1 MKAKKYLKGGQVK
14 LDANKDGKITGE
26 DFKMLKGKKMMGGGK
41 MPMYKMGGKVTD
53 PRKKYS
59 KMPQTP
65 QEMKEFKDMMWAKK
79 NEISPS
85 APVGGEA
92 QRTRYEERFMQ
103 LRDRFSKGGM
113 MKYSKGGKM
122 KK

>member
-1 MKAKKYLKGGQVK
+1 MKAKKYQKGGQVK

-26 DFKMLKGKKMMGGGK
+26 DFKMLKGKKMMGGGM
-41 MPMYKMGGKVTD
+41 MPEYKKGGKVTD

-59 KMPQTP
+59 TMPQTP
-65 QEMKEFKDMMWAKK
+65 EEIAAFKEMMWAKK

>member
-1 MKAKKYLKGGQVK
+1 MKTKK
-14 LDANKDGKITGE
+14 
-26 DFKMLKGKKMMGGGK
+26 
-41 MPMYKMGGKVTD
+41 KVD

-59 KMPQTP
+59 VMPQTP
-65 QEMKEFKDMMWAKK
+65 EEIAAFKEMMWKKK

-92 QRTRYEERFMQ
+92 QRTKYEERFMEIK
-103 LRDRFSKGGM
+103 DKFSKGGM
-113 MKYSKGGKM
+113 LKKYTKGGKM

>member
-1 MKAKKYLKGGQVK
+1 MKTKK
-14 LDANKDGKITGE
+14 
-26 DFKMLKGKKMMGGGK
+26 
-41 MPMYKMGGKVTD
+41 KVD

-59 KMPQTP
+59 VMPQTP
-65 QEMKEFKDMMWAKK
+65 EEIAAFKEMMWKKK

-92 QRTRYEERFMQ
+92 QRTKYEERFMKIK
-103 LRDRFSKGGM
+103 DKFSKGGKMPMYGKGGM
-113 MKYSKGGKM
+113 MKYLKGGQMKLDINKDGKISGVDFAMLRKM

>member
-1 MKAKKYLKGGQVK
+1 MKTKK
-14 LDANKDGKITGE
+14 
-26 DFKMLKGKKMMGGGK
+26 
-41 MPMYKMGGKVTD
+41 KVD

-59 KMPQTP
+59 TMPQTP
-65 QEMKEFKDMMWAKK
+65 EESAAFKEMMWKKK

-92 QRTRYEERFMQ
+92 QRTRYEEQFMKIK
-103 LRDRFSKGGM
+103 DRFSKGGM
-113 MKYSKGGKM
+113 LKKYAKGGKM

>member
-1 MKAKKYLKGGQVK
+1 MKAKKYQK
-14 LDANKDGKITGE
+14 
-26 DFKMLKGKKMMGGGK
+26 
-41 MPMYKMGGKVTD
+41 GGKVKKATD

-59 KMPQTP
+59 TMPQTP
-65 QEMKEFKDMMWAKK
+65 EEIAAFKEMMWKKK

-92 QRTRYEERFMQ
+92 QRTKYEERFMQ